1 MPKKLEQEQ
10 ASVDEAVDRFRG
22 YWSSLT
28 DEEREIAENVTVL
41 TVYAGGRKAAAD
53 AMGVGATTLD
63 NYRSGKTQPKYLEL
77 IRLAQY
83 AQRVQGQILK
93 NMRLTDVSAS
103 DSGKSHVVQEKT
115 VATVT
120 VDHATVEQLVDKI
133 DRMAQE
139 IGTMRRSLDPP
150 PPPPATIKF
159 LPQAA
164 SAGWGRAVLDD
175 EGVEELDMTAF
186 ASRLLGIE
194 ADHITL
200 VPVIGYSMDP
210 TLQDGDYAV
219 VDRRKRKIE
228 DGAVFVVSN
237 DNDLYI
243 KRAKRGDDGA
253 CCWLS
258 DNIDQEQYKPICLVG
273 DELRRM
279 KVVGRVTNVLR
290 RL

>member
-22 YWSSLT
+22 YWSLLT
-28 DEEREIAENVTVL
+28 DEEREVAENVTVL

-103 DSGKSHVVQEKT
+103 DPGKSHVIQEKA
-115 VATVT
+115 VATIA

-133 DRMAQE
+133 DRISQE

-159 LPQAA
+159 FPQAA

-175 EGVEELDMTAF
+175 EGVEDLEMEAF
-186 ASRLLGIE
+186 ASRLLGL
-194 ADHITL
+194 DVNHITL
-200 VPVIGYSMDP
+200 VPVLGYSMDP
-210 TLQDGDYAV
+210 TLQGGDYAV
-219 VDRRKRKIE
+219 VDRRKRKIV
-228 DGAVFVVSN
+228 DDAIFVVSI

-243 KRAKRGDDGA
+243 KRAKRGEDGA

-258 DNIDQEQYKPICLVG
+258 DNVDQDKYPPICLKG
-273 DELRRM
+273 DEISRM
-279 KVVGRVTNVLR
+279 KLVGRVTNVIR
-290 RL
+290 SI